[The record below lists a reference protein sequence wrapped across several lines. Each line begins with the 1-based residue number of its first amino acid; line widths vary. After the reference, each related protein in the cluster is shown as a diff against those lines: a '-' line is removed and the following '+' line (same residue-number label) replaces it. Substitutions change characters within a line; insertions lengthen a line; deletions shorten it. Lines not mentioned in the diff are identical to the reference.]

1 VSFSEW
7 DRQCMTLAL
16 DEARRA
22 ATRGEV
28 PVGAVL
34 TRDQQV
40 LANSGNAQIELHDPT
55 AHAEIRVLRDAAVRE
70 GNYRLPNTTLYVSL
84 EPCTMCCGALIHARV
99 QTLIFGTREPRSGAV
114 ISASQTLDNP
124 LLNHRVQWRE
134 GLEET
139 EAAALL
145 RAFFKSAA
153 SRAAVCPLQSA
164 VRCDSLAVPVV
175 STSLRNDEYCRHK
188 SRLVAPRR
196 SQI

>member
-34 TRDQQV
+34 TRDHRV

-70 GNYRLPNTTLYVSL
+70 GNYRLPGATLYVSL

-114 ISASQTLDNP
+114 VSAAQTLDNP

-145 RAFFKSAA
+145 RAFFKA
-153 SRAAVCPLQSA
+153 
-164 VRCDSLAVPVV
+164 
-175 STSLRNDEYCRHK
+175 
-188 SRLVAPRR
+188 RR
-196 SQI
+196 

>member
-1 VSFSEW
+1 MSFSEW

-34 TRDQQV
+34 TRDHRV

-70 GNYRLPNTTLYVSL
+70 GNYRLPGTTLYVSL

-99 QTLIFGTREPRSGAV
+99 ETLIFGTREPRSGAV
-114 ISASQTLDNP
+114 ISAAQTLDNP

-134 GLEET
+134 GLEEA

-145 RAFFKSAA
+145 RAFFKA
-153 SRAAVCPLQSA
+153 
-164 VRCDSLAVPVV
+164 
-175 STSLRNDEYCRHK
+175 
-188 SRLVAPRR
+188 RR
-196 SQI
+196 

>member
-34 TRDQQV
+34 TRDHRV

-70 GNYRLPNTTLYVSL
+70 GNYRLPGTTLYVSL

-114 ISASQTLDNP
+114 ISAAQTLDNP

-145 RAFFKSAA
+145 RAFFK
-153 SRAAVCPLQSA
+153 
-164 VRCDSLAVPVV
+164 
-175 STSLRNDEYCRHK
+175 E
-188 SRLVAPRR
+188 RR
-196 SQI
+196 

>member
-1 VSFSEW
+1 MSFSEW

-16 DEARRA
+16 YEARRA

-34 TRDQQV
+34 TRDHRV

-70 GNYRLPNTTLYVSL
+70 GNYRLPGTTLYVSL

-114 ISASQTLDNP
+114 ISAAQTLDNP

-145 RAFFKSAA
+145 RAFFKA
-153 SRAAVCPLQSA
+153 
-164 VRCDSLAVPVV
+164 
-175 STSLRNDEYCRHK
+175 
-188 SRLVAPRR
+188 RR
-196 SQI
+196 

>member
-1 VSFSEW
+1 MSFSEW
-7 DRQCMTLAL
+7 DGHCMALAL

-22 ATRGEV
+22 ASRGEV

-40 LANSGNAQIELHDPT
+40 LANSGNAQIELNDPT

-70 GNYRLPNTTLYVSL
+70 DNYRLPGTTLYVSL

-99 QTLIFGTREPRSGAV
+99 ETLIFGTREPRSGAV

-124 LLNHRVQWRE
+124 LLNHRVHWQE
-134 GLEET
+134 GLEEA

-145 RAFFKSAA
+145 RAFFKA
-153 SRAAVCPLQSA
+153 
-164 VRCDSLAVPVV
+164 
-175 STSLRNDEYCRHK
+175 
-188 SRLVAPRR
+188 RR
-196 SQI
+196 

>member
-1 VSFSEW
+1 MSFSEW

-34 TRDQQV
+34 TRDHRV

-70 GNYRLPNTTLYVSL
+70 GNYRLPGTTLYVSL

-114 ISASQTLDNP
+114 ISAAQTLDNP

-139 EAAALL
+139 EAAAIL
-145 RAFFKSAA
+145 RAFFKA
-153 SRAAVCPLQSA
+153 
-164 VRCDSLAVPVV
+164 
-175 STSLRNDEYCRHK
+175 
-188 SRLVAPRR
+188 RR
-196 SQI
+196 

>member
-1 VSFSEW
+1 
-7 DRQCMTLAL
+7 MTLAL

-34 TRDQQV
+34 TRDHRV

-70 GNYRLPNTTLYVSL
+70 GNYRLPGTTLYVSL

-114 ISASQTLDNP
+114 VSAAQTLDNP

-145 RAFFKSAA
+145 RAFFKA
-153 SRAAVCPLQSA
+153 
-164 VRCDSLAVPVV
+164 
-175 STSLRNDEYCRHK
+175 
-188 SRLVAPRR
+188 RR
-196 SQI
+196 

>member
-1 VSFSEW
+1 
-7 DRQCMTLAL
+7 MTLAL

-34 TRDQQV
+34 TRDHRV

-70 GNYRLPNTTLYVSL
+70 GNYRLPGTTLYVSL

-114 ISASQTLDNP
+114 ISAAQTLDNP

-145 RAFFKSAA
+145 RAFFKS
-153 SRAAVCPLQSA
+153 
-164 VRCDSLAVPVV
+164 
-175 STSLRNDEYCRHK
+175 
-188 SRLVAPRR
+188 RR
-196 SQI
+196 

>member
-1 VSFSEW
+1 MSFSEW

-22 ATRGEV
+22 AIRGEV

-70 GNYRLPNTTLYVSL
+70 GNYRLPGTTLYVSL

-99 QTLIFGTREPRSGAV
+99 TTLIFGTREPRSGAV
-114 ISASQTLDNP
+114 ISAAQTLDNP
-124 LLNHRVQWRE
+124 LLNHRVQWRD

-145 RAFFKSAA
+145 RAFFKA
-153 SRAAVCPLQSA
+153 
-164 VRCDSLAVPVV
+164 
-175 STSLRNDEYCRHK
+175 
-188 SRLVAPRR
+188 RR
-196 SQI
+196 

>member
-1 VSFSEW
+1 MSFSEW
-7 DRQCMTLAL
+7 DGHCMALAL

-22 ATRGEV
+22 ASRGEV

-34 TRDQQV
+34 TRNQQV
-40 LANSGNAQIELHDPT
+40 LANSGNAQIELNDPT

-70 GNYRLPNTTLYVSL
+70 DNYRLPGTTLYVSL

-114 ISASQTLDNP
+114 ISAAQTLDNP

-145 RAFFKSAA
+145 RAFFKA
-153 SRAAVCPLQSA
+153 
-164 VRCDSLAVPVV
+164 
-175 STSLRNDEYCRHK
+175 
-188 SRLVAPRR
+188 RR
-196 SQI
+196 

>member
-34 TRDQQV
+34 TRDHRV

-70 GNYRLPNTTLYVSL
+70 GNYRLPGTTLYVSL

-114 ISASQTLDNP
+114 ISAAQTLDNP

-139 EAAALL
+139 EAAAIL
-145 RAFFKSAA
+145 RAFFKA
-153 SRAAVCPLQSA
+153 
-164 VRCDSLAVPVV
+164 
-175 STSLRNDEYCRHK
+175 
-188 SRLVAPRR
+188 RR
-196 SQI
+196 

>member
-1 VSFSEW
+1 MSFSEW

-34 TRDQQV
+34 TRDHRV

-70 GNYRLPNTTLYVSL
+70 GNYRLPGTTLYVSL

-99 QTLIFGTREPRSGAV
+99 ETLIFGTREPRSGAV
-114 ISASQTLDNP
+114 ISAAQTLDNP

-145 RAFFKSAA
+145 RAFLKA
-153 SRAAVCPLQSA
+153 
-164 VRCDSLAVPVV
+164 
-175 STSLRNDEYCRHK
+175 
-188 SRLVAPRR
+188 RR
-196 SQI
+196 

>member
-1 VSFSEW
+1 MSFSEW

-34 TRDQQV
+34 TRDHRV

-70 GNYRLPNTTLYVSL
+70 GNYRLPGATLYVSL

-114 ISASQTLDNP
+114 ISAAQTLDNP

-145 RAFFKSAA
+145 RAFFKA
-153 SRAAVCPLQSA
+153 
-164 VRCDSLAVPVV
+164 
-175 STSLRNDEYCRHK
+175 
-188 SRLVAPRR
+188 RR
-196 SQI
+196 

>member
-34 TRDQQV
+34 TRDHRV

-70 GNYRLPNTTLYVSL
+70 GNTGCRVPRCMSAWS
-84 EPCTMCCGALIHARV
+84 PARCV
-99 QTLIFGTREPRSGAV
+99 V
-114 ISASQTLDNP
+114 
-124 LLNHRVQWRE
+124 
-134 GLEET
+134 
-139 EAAALL
+139 
-145 RAFFKSAA
+145 
-153 SRAAVCPLQSA
+153 
-164 VRCDSLAVPVV
+164 VP
-175 STSLRNDEYCRHK
+175 
-188 SRLVAPRR
+188 
-196 SQI
+196 